1 MQESLQF
8 CNMVLQLSN
17 YKRKLLKTVTL
28 IAVKLRNNKKNILK
42 QLHGKHLMM
51 LYGVRNAARS
61 KNM

>member
-42 QLHGKHLMM
+42 QLHGKDLMM

>member
-28 IAVKLRNNKKNILK
+28 IAVKPRNNKKNILK
-42 QLHGKHLMM
+42 QLHGKDLMM